1 MHEPQPTQRQMVLD
15 AMAARPGDPWP
26 RWRGHVVLGIPGSPQ
41 AQKAYHEPGGSY
53 SPGPGSFGL
62 AVCFHNSAG
71 GLTTGDQ
78 LPLDSI
84 GQWYV
89 HDQACRT
96 PALPPAILTETPA
109 YICRWSSAGID
120 RWDLDLA
127 PRALAPQTLGLLLR
141 SVGPAGAPIEHLA
154 WDSRQLIVNHR
165 WVLTFDRT
173 DLHVVLGD
181 ESTPDWLTSES
192 AATTMECP
200 VGWAFARITWPGGN
214 LRLVIRDTAP
224 TFASPLPPSAVRTTL
239 ELDLPDER
247 FAASLEAQAANLL
260 MGLVGKQTCPGDP
273 TNYPL
278 AWERDGANTVVALAR
293 CGQVATA
300 KELAVYFAEND
311 FFGGFGAE
319 GDAPGSAMNAL
330 VSVAM
335 ISGDAEFQQ
344 WCWPH
349 IKRKLGLIAEMLAA
363 KETLRKTWVGPIVP
377 CHRGKD
383 VLPIICQPACDGLI
397 VGSMDLHYPVLYINA
412 ITYRGLTQAMA
423 LARVLGRSEEIR
435 EVPAMAASLR
445 QAWLRNLEN
454 KELANERT
462 YMASL
467 WPTWIVEPGNAAF
480 RAALQTRW
488 VQEHGEGTYPRRP
501 LWTYFTVAEAH
512 QWLFLA
518 RPDVVWKTLGY
529 FWANQCSPGLFTY
542 WEGETEENGFELW
555 REIRGWVQPPH
566 VTPHYWTAAEMLLLQ
581 LDMLAYVDES
591 GVEPVLVVGAGVR
604 PEWLKGRMSV
614 RGLPTSIGVVDWR
627 YENGQLSVEVRGG
640 KRVGIRAGSGFGA
653 DTKLNG

>member
-1 MHEPQPTQRQMVLD
+1 MHAPQSTQRQIVLD
-15 AMAARPGDPWP
+15 AMAARAGDPWP

-41 AQKAYHEPGGSY
+41 TQKAYHEPGGSF
-53 SPGPGSFGL
+53 SPAPGSLGIAIWFGGQDN
-62 AVCFHNSAG
+62 AAMRM
-71 GLTTGDQ
+71 GDQ
-78 LPLDSI
+78 LALVDIQQRYEWSAANAVPA
-84 GQWYV
+84 V
-89 HDQACRT
+89 ATRT
-96 PALPPAILTETPA
+96 PA
-109 YICRWSSAGID
+109 YDCRWSMTGLD
-120 RWDLDLA
+120 RWELQLA
-127 PRALAPQTLGLLLR
+127 PSATNPQKLGLLLR
-141 SVGPAGAPIEHLA
+141 SVGPAGEPVEHLA
-154 WDSRQLIVNHR
+154 WDGRELIVNHR
-165 WVLTFDRT
+165 WVVRFDRS
-173 DLHVVLGD
+173 DVRVVLGD
-181 ESTPDWLTSES
+181 ENTPGWLT
-192 AATTMECP
+192 AVNNATTCQSAS
-200 VGWAFARITWPGGN
+200 GWGYARIDWPTGGVRMT
-214 LRLVIRDTAP
+214 LRDTAP
-224 TFASPLPPSAVRTTL
+224 CFASPLPPSAVKSTL
-239 ELDLPDER
+239 ELDLPDES

-278 AWERDGANTVVALAR
+278 AWERDGAYTVVALAR

-319 GDAPGSAMNAL
+319 GDAPGSAINAL
-330 VSVAM
+330 VSVAL

-363 KETLRKTWVGPIVP
+363 KEPLHKTWVGPIVP

-383 VLPIICQPACDGLI
+383 GLPIICQPACDGLI

-412 ITYRGLTQAMA
+412 IAYRGLMQAMA
-423 LARVLGRSEEIR
+423 LARVLGRSDEIH
-435 EVPAMAASLR
+435 EVPAMATRLR
-445 QAWLRNLEN
+445 QAWLRNFEN

-467 WPTWIVEPGNAAF
+467 WPTWIVEPNNAAF
-480 RAALQTRW
+480 RAELQRRW
-488 VQEHGEGTYPRRP
+488 LQEHGAGTYPRRP
-501 LWTYFTVAEAH
+501 LWTYFTLAEAH
-512 QWLFLA
+512 QWLFLE

-591 GVEPVLVVGAGVR
+591 QAEPVLVVGAGVR
-604 PEWLKGRMSV
+604 PEWLKGRISV
-614 RGLPTSIGVVDWR
+614 RGLPTSVGVVDWC
-627 YENGQLSVEVRGG
+627 YDNGELTVGLRGG
-640 KRVGIRAGSGFGA
+640 QRVGVRAGSTFGPNIQV
-653 DTKLNG
+653 TV